1 MRSKIIPVLAT
12 YSKARNLIIVD
23 SDSISTFIFQ
33 RSVELLLPDHQFNW
47 KIVASIRDFQ
57 NDLRTGNDCN
67 LLKKADWVIIDSKYL
82 WHDQAILIDVLQFIR
97 TNGPHIRRVLTAEF
111 FTGSIF
117 TIMLDENLIDEVIV
131 KPIGPE
137 SLRNLVSR
145 TH

>member
-1 MRSKIIPVLAT
+1 VLAT